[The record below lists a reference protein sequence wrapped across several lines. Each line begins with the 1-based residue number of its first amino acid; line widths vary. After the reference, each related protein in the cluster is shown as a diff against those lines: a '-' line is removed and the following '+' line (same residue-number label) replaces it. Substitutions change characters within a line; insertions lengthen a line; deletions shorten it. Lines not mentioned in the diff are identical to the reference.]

1 MKSVIIIFITSLIII
16 IPYPRVVIGVDKVDV
31 VGEPANA
38 KRHSDKRKHFH
49 HLKV

>member
-1 MKSVIIIFITSLIII
+1 MKSVIIIFITSLII